1 MNQGDRF
8 SERPHLTLLSLSFP
22 VLLSLIA
29 EPLTGLVD
37 TAFVARLGAAP
48 LAALGV
54 GTMAL
59 SAVFWIFNFL
69 GIGTQTEV
77 AQALGADDRA
87 RAAHAAG
94 LAINL
99 AFLTG
104 VVLIVLG
111 VLAAHPVSR
120 WMGATAG
127 IETNAVLYIRIRLLA
142 APAVLVTVAAF
153 GALRGIHDMKTPLWI
168 AVTVN
173 AINLALDWPLV
184 FGLGPIPA
192 FGIAGAAAA
201 SAASQWVGAVWAIG
215 AVRRKIGVSRPFDFH
230 GTGPLLTIGGDLFL
244 RTGLLTA
251 FLVLT
256 TRAATRIGA
265 EAGAAHQAI
274 RQVWQFTAL
283 FLDAFAVS
291 GQSLIAWYVG
301 GGRSAEARRVAGVV
315 LIWSVITGAFL
326 GVVMIAGQPLFERL
340 LVPPAAL
347 PLFGAAWWIA
357 AVSQPLN
364 GVSFGTDGIHWG
376 TRDFRF
382 LRNVVGVATAAGAAG
397 IWLLDE
403 TRPGAFTILWVLT
416 ALWIAIRAVFG
427 VLRIWPGIGEAPLRD
442 R

>member
-1 MNQGDRF
+1 MDQGERF
-8 SERPHLTLLSLSFP
+8 RERPHATLLLLSFP

-37 TAFVARLGAAP
+37 TAFVARLGSAP

-77 AQALGADDRA
+77 AQALGANQRE

-94 LAINL
+94 LAMNL
-99 AFLTG
+99 ALLFGAVLAVVG
-104 VVLIVLG
+104 VV
-111 VLAAHPVSR
+111 AAHPVAR
-120 WMGATAG
+120 WMGATQLL
-127 IETNAVLYIRIRLLA
+127 ETNAVLYIRIRLIS
-142 APAVLVTVAAF
+142 APAVLLTVAGF
-153 GALRGIHDMKTPLWI
+153 GALRGIHDMRTPLKI
-168 AVTVN
+168 AVAVN
-173 AINLALDWPLV
+173 VINIALDWPLV

-192 FGIAGAAAA
+192 FEIAGAAAA
-201 SAASQWVGAVWAIG
+201 SAVSQWIGAIWTFA
-215 AVRRKIGVSRPFDFH
+215 AVRRGIGVSRPLDFR
-230 GTGPLLTIGGDLFL
+230 GARALLAIGGDLFL

-291 GQSLIAWYVG
+291 GQSMIAWYVG
-301 GGRSAEARRVAGVV
+301 GARLAEARRVAGVV
-315 LIWSVITGAFL
+315 LIWSVITGVAL
-326 GVVMIAGQPLFERL
+326 GAIMVVAQPLFERL
-340 LVPPAAL
+340 LVPPEAL

-364 GVSFGTDGIHWG
+364 GISFGTDGIHWG

-382 LRNVVGVATAAGAAG
+382 LRNVVAFATIVGVAG
-397 IWLLDE
+397 IWMLDE
-403 TRPGAFTILWVLT
+403 SRRDAFTILWILT
-416 ALWIAIRAVFG
+416 TIWISIRAAFG
-427 VLRIWPGIGEAPLRD
+427 VVRIWPGIGDAPLRK
-442 R
+442 

>member
-1 MNQGDRF
+1 MNQGEQFR
-8 SERPHLTLLSLSFP
+8 ERPHRTLLVLSIP

-37 TAFVARLGAAP
+37 TAFVARLGSPP

-77 AQALGADDRA
+77 AQALGAEDRE

-99 AFLTG
+99 AFLCGLLLALGG
-104 VVLIVLG
+104 VF
-111 VLAAHPVSR
+111 AAQPVAR
-120 WMGATAG
+120 WMGATG
-127 IETNAVLYIRIRLLA
+127 TIEANAVLYIRLRLLS
-142 APAVLVTVAAF
+142 APAVLITVAGF
-153 GALRGIHDMKTPLWI
+153 GALRGIHDMRTPLWI

-173 AINLALDWPLV
+173 AVNIALDWPLV
-184 FGLGPIPA
+184 FGMGPIPR
-192 FGIAGAAAA
+192 FEIAGAAVA
-201 SAASQWVGAVWAIG
+201 SAISQWIGAAWTIA
-215 AVRRKIGVSRPFDFH
+215 AVRRRIGVSRPLDFR
-230 GTGPLLTIGGDLFL
+230 GAGALLTVGGDLFF

-291 GQSLIAWYVG
+291 GQSLIAFYVG
-301 GGRSAEARRVAGVV
+301 GGRTAEAKRVAGVV
-315 LIWSVITGAFL
+315 LVWSVITGAGL
-326 GVVMIAGQPLFERL
+326 GLIMVIGQPLFERL

-364 GVSFGTDGIHWG
+364 GISFGTDGIHWG

-382 LRNVVGVATAAGAAG
+382 LRNVVALATAVGAAG
-397 IWLLDE
+397 VWLLDE
-403 TRPGAFTILWVLT
+403 NRADAFTILWLLT
-416 ALWIAIRAVFG
+416 AGWITIRAAFG
-427 VLRIWPGIGEAPLRD
+427 VLRVWPGIGNAPLTKR
-442 R
+442 